1 MNTLQRSLRIFYLL
15 IAFPIF
21 SSYCQ
26 NFNNLSYGYSQ
37 KVKVARVIDGDTFV
51 LSDSQRV
58 RILGIDCPEIAKS
71 GKPAQPFGEEAKQK
85 TKSLIEGKTIKLT
98 FEPAVQL
105 SPFTKGGNTKGVYDM
120 FGRLLAHVWLVG
132 SNNKDSLFIQAELI
146 KAGLAK
152 VRYYSKQKRYY
163 GIFKNLQRT
172 AKKNKVGMW
181 NIE

>member
-1 MNTLQRSLRIFYLL
+1 MKPIHKTLRIFYLL
-15 IAFPIF
+15 IAIPIF

-26 NFNNLSYGYSQ
+26 DFNNLSYGYSQ

-58 RILGIDCPEIAKS
+58 RILGIDCPEIAKP

-98 FEPAVQL
+98 FEKEAGYHD
-105 SPFTKGGNTKGVYDM
+105 F
-120 FGRLLAHVWLVG
+120 FGRLLAHAWLVG
-132 SNNKDSLFIQAELI
+132 INNKDSLFIQAELI

-163 GIFKNLQRT
+163 GIFKNLERT
-172 AKKNKVGMW
+172 AKKNKVGIW
-181 NIE
+181 NVE

>member
-1 MNTLQRSLRIFYLL
+1 MKPMHKTLRIFYLL
-15 IAFPIF
+15 IAIPIF

-26 NFNNLSYGYSQ
+26 DFNNLSYGYSQ

-58 RILGIDCPEIAKS
+58 RILGIDCPEIAKP

-98 FEPAVQL
+98 FEPAVQF
-105 SPFTKGGNTKGVYDM
+105 SPFSKGGNTKGVYDF

>member
-1 MNTLQRSLRIFYLL
+1 MNSIQRSLRIFYLL
-15 IAFPIF
+15 IAVPIF
-21 SSYCQ
+21 ASYCQ
-26 NFNNLSYGYSQ
+26 DFNNLSYGYSQ

-58 RILGIDCPEIAKS
+58 RILGIDCPEIAKP

-85 TKSLIEGKTIKLT
+85 TKSFIEGKTIKLT
-98 FEPAVQL
+98 FEKEAGYHD
-105 SPFTKGGNTKGVYDM
+105 F

-146 KAGLAK
+146 KSGLAK

-181 NIE
+181 NVE

>member
-1 MNTLQRSLRIFYLL
+1 MKPINKTLRIFYFL
-15 IAFPIF
+15 IAIPIF
-21 SSYCQ
+21 ASYCQ
-26 NFNNLSYGYSQ
+26 DFNNLPYDYSQ

-58 RILGIDCPEIAKS
+58 RILGIDCPEIAKP
-71 GKPAQPFGEEAKQK
+71 GKSAQPFGEEAKQK
-85 TKSLIEGKTIKLT
+85 TKNLIEGKTIKLT

>member
-1 MNTLQRSLRIFYLL
+1 MKPINKTLRIFYLL
-15 IAFPIF
+15 IAIPIF
-21 SSYCQ
+21 ASYCQ
-26 NFNNLSYGYSQ
+26 DFNNFSYGYSQ

-58 RILGIDCPEIAKS
+58 RILGIDCPEIAKP

-98 FEPAVQL
+98 FEPAIQL
-105 SPFTKGGNTKGVYDM
+105 SPFNKGGNTKGVYDM

-163 GIFKNLQRT
+163 GIFNNLQRT
-172 AKKNKVGMW
+172 AKRNQLGMW